1 MHALTSNMTPSLEQA
16 HDTAVLREIS
26 QMLQPSKLG
35 TRGLVPPV
43 FANAISV
50 KKARNWTLAIAYF
63 LGVHVAAGA
72 IYYCW
77 RWLGSKRSA
86 SLRRYE

>member
-1 MHALTSNMTPSLEQA
+1 MNTPPSLKQA

-26 QMLQPSKLG
+26 EMLQPSKLG

-77 RWLGSKRSA
+77 RWLVSKRSA